1 MDMSLDAVVAI
12 DVAQAA
18 LKYLY
23 LTSHA
28 GGDGNRA
35 EALNDRV
42 GPFQDLEY
50 GPSWPLIPR
59 VIETWRGIESSA
71 IKMRTEQH
79 SDLFFLNHT
88 SFVEMHLSYI
98 IAALLPTASWA
109 VPATFESRQSEP
121 ECKYDYFTQKVD
133 HFGKNDS
140 TFQQKYSLSTEFYK
154 PGGPIF
160 YMQGAEGSPLGC
172 IDTTAA
178 ISWAEEVGGAAVVL
192 EHRYFGDSL
201 PFNAT
206 NPREQLAEYQ
216 YLTLDNVLEDVTFFL
231 DDLKTKLEGATDS
244 KVITNGCS
252 YPAWLMTIYQQTRA
266 AKVHATIAQSTSVEG
281 LITEVDHTFK
291 YGVNNLANNIYRAQ
305 NYEAWE
311 KISNGYQALHDAVHA
326 ADYDKLKSDFGLCEL
341 PNEETA
347 LNIRIY
353 PGFVHLL
360 ATQYN
365 YNTTGLPVKDPLNT
379 MINIALDEQDP
390 IKLLNRT
397 VWTWMGPTGTKCLN
411 VTDPQQGAY
420 AGSGTGLQFGSFNY
434 LNCAFCPGVSGGD
447 YLNTTMFRF
456 NYDSY
461 HYVVDGCK
469 ERYNITVPKGED
481 IRSKYNITRE
491 DLQKSKRILWT
502 GGEFDP
508 ENAMGPR
515 YQGVNSPIFDINAD
529 RDVSRYLHVD
539 GMGHCEDNHAPKDT
553 DKETVK
559 AARKKTIEVIRS
571 WLEEEQE

>member
-1 MDMSLDAVVAI
+1 
-12 DVAQAA
+12 
-18 LKYLY
+18 
-23 LTSHA
+23 
-28 GGDGNRA
+28 
-35 EALNDRV
+35 
-42 GPFQDLEY
+42 
-50 GPSWPLIPR
+50 
-59 VIETWRGIESSA
+59 
-71 IKMRTEQH
+71 MRTVQR
-79 SDLFFLNHT
+79 SGLIFLNHT
-88 SFVEMHLSYI
+88 SFVTMHLSYI
-98 IAALLPTASWA
+98 IAALLPKASWA
-109 VPATFESRQSEP
+109 VPATLESRQSEP
-121 ECKYDYFTQKVD
+121 ECKYDYFKQKVD

-178 ISWAEEVGGAAVVL
+178 ISWAEEFGGAAVVL

-281 LITEVDHTFK
+281 LITEDDHTFK

-326 ADYDKLKSDFGLCEL
+326 ADYDKLKSDFGLCEV

-434 LNCAFCPGVSGGD
+434 LNCKSPFLPCLSFPS
-447 YLNTTMFRF
+447 
-456 NYDSY
+456 S
-461 HYVVDGCK
+461 
-469 ERYNITVPKGED
+469 
-481 IRSKYNITRE
+481 
-491 DLQKSKRILWT
+491 SKR
-502 GGEFDP
+502 
-508 ENAMGPR
+508 
-515 YQGVNSPIFDINAD
+515 
-529 RDVSRYLHVD
+529 
-539 GMGHCEDNHAPKDT
+539 
-553 DKETVK
+553 KETFANTVSPSK
-559 AARKKTIEVIRS
+559 KALSAPASPAATTSIPPCSASTTTPTTTSSTAARSATTSQYPKAKTSVQSTTSHARIFRRANAYCGP
-571 WLEEEQE
+571 EENSIQRTRWDQGTKASTAQYSTSTQTET